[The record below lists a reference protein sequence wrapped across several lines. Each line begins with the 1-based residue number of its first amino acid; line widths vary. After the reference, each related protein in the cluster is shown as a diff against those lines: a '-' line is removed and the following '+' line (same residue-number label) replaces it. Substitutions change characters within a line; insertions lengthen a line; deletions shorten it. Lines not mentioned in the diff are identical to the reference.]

1 MRKNALSNAI
11 LAGVAGVAGL
21 ASVAN
26 AVNLNP
32 DGLGEVL
39 IYPYY
44 TVNNNLNTLV
54 SVVNTTDVGKAVK
67 VRFLEGRNSR
77 EVLDFNLYLSP
88 FDVWTAAVFGLTDT
102 GAGNLLTD
110 DNSCTVPAIKGNTG
124 LPALPDGR
132 RYVPFVNFQYTG
144 ANDESG
150 PNTLDRTREGHFE
163 MIEMGEVNDITEDS
177 LTAITHDSTGVPDN
191 CAQVRNAWIA
201 ASANPYWVADANTD
215 ITPPAGGL
223 FGTGSI
229 VDVLNGKFY
238 AYNADAVDAFS
249 AINLHTSPANL
260 APSLAS
266 ANTSPGLAQAIVFS
280 NGTLITADYPSAQ
293 AIDAVSAVF
302 SHDALFNEFVTL
314 DGGAAASEWVITFP
328 TKNRYVD
335 FAAGPAI
342 APFTRYFPKSSTLPN
357 PNPLGITVGAAPVD
371 VNLTVF
377 NREEGP
383 TIAGC
388 VDPSDPAC
396 LPFSPLPPA
405 GTVTTPQL
413 LWETNVI
420 TFNQFDSITAGSS
433 IFGSTLVANVDA
445 AGIGV
450 TEGWMRLGLYD
461 AVGPL
466 LITNHISRPDAAAN
480 SFFGL
485 PATGFWA
492 VGFTNGEASPGV
504 LANYSGLYRHKGS
517 RVYLPTPTG
526 P

>member
-39 IYPYY
+39 VYPYY
-44 TVNNNLNTLV
+44 TVNNNLNTLI

-88 FDVWTAAVFGLTDT
+88 FDVWTAAVFGLSDT

-132 RYVPFVNFQYTG
+132 RYVPFVNFAYVGTN
-144 ANDESG
+144 NDSG
-150 PNTLDRTREGHFE
+150 PDALSRTREGHFE
-163 MIEMGEVNDITEDS
+163 MIEMGEVNNITKGS
-177 LTAITHDSTGVPDN
+177 LTAITHNAAGVPAN
-191 CAQVRNAWIA
+191 CAKVRNAWIA
-201 ASANPYWVADANTD
+201 ASADPYWIADANTD

-229 VDVLNGKFY
+229 VDVVNGKFY

-249 AINLHTSPANL
+249 ATNLHTNPGSTS
-260 APSLAS
+260 PSLAS

-280 NGTLITADYPSAQ
+280 NGTLITADYPLAQ

-302 SHDALFNEFVTL
+302 SHDALFNEFVTI
-314 DGGAAASEWVITFP
+314 DGGAADSEWVVTFP

-335 FAAGPAI
+335 PLSSGSGTAI
-342 APFTRYFPKSSTLPN
+342 PPFTRIFPLT
-357 PNPLGITVGAAPVD
+357 GTTGTAPVD

-383 TIAGC
+383 TIEGC

-396 LPFSPLPPA
+396 LPFSPLPPE
-405 GTVTTPQL
+405 GEVNTPQL

-420 TFNQFDSITAGSS
+420 TFNQADSITVGSS

-445 AGIGV
+445 AAIGV

-485 PATGFWA
+485 PAAGFWA

-517 RVYLPTPTG
+517 RVYLPTPPPTG